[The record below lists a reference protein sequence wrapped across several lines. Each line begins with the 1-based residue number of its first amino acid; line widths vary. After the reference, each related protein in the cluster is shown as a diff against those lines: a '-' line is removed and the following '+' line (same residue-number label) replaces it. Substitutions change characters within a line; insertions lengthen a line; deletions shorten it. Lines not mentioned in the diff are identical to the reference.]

1 MRLQVSAGLLLLA
14 ALAAC
19 GEATPPQPTSGA
31 GAAVTSPADRATA
44 APPTDAPPT
53 PPGMRLVG
61 RHGVVVAV
69 PDGWQTHLDLCGR
82 IRDGAVLFADE
93 AGPAYPCSPQPRPA
107 ASTLL
112 VGSFTS
118 STVRPGAGRDLDL
131 VTRVGGL
138 EVLHD
143 GGVCRSSALG
153 PCTLTFGV
161 AERDVAFRVSYHGR
175 GAEAFADAVLQSVR
189 AVPDGW
195 TTVPYFRYGTSVDDA
210 RAVLAETGLEA
221 AVPEVDFPHYATGTE
236 PPAGSVVAEGSTV
249 GVTIGDG

>member
-1 MRLQVSAGLLLLA
+1 MCAGLLLLA

-19 GEATPPQPTSGA
+19 GEGKPPPSTSGA
-31 GAAVTSPADRATA
+31 GAAATSPAGRATVT
-44 APPTDAPPT
+44 PVTEAPPT
-53 PPGMRLVG
+53 PHGMRLVG

-82 IRDGAVLFADE
+82 VPDGAVIFADE
-93 AGPAYPCSPQPRPA
+93 KGPTYPCSPEPRPA

-131 VTRVGGL
+131 VTRVDGL

-161 AERDVAFRVSYHGR
+161 AEHDVAFRVSYHGR

-195 TTVPYFRYGTSVDDA
+195 TTVPYLRYGTSVDDV

-221 AVPEVDFPHYATGTE
+221 AIPEVDFPHYATGTE